1 MARAQVALGRRA
13 QDVARGLMR
22 PGLNGTITLDRDG
35 FVGVEAET
43 QLRISAA
50 ALQHVATAPYRPREA
65 ALEGAVDR
73 WLAGG
78 QTTLHGCLLIPDG
91 ARLIIARELAA
102 AGPPVPVGQV
112 WDARWRAD
120 GPDLKGMTQRALGED
135 GLAQAG
141 GPAGHPRAACLALP
155 AVWQDGRL
163 VACRPL
169 GFGPDHALE
178 CRDPQG
184 GFLARLLSD

>member
-1 MARAQVALGRRA
+1 VALGRRA
-13 QDVARGLMR
+13 QDVAQGHLR

-35 FVGVEAET
+35 FAGVEAET
-43 QLRISAA
+43 QLRIAAA
-50 ALQHVATAPYRPREA
+50 ALQHVASAPYRPREA
-65 ALEGAVDR
+65 ALEGALDR

-91 ARLIIARELAA
+91 ARLIIAREPAA

-112 WDARWRAD
+112 WDGRWRAY
-120 GPDLKGMTQRALGED
+120 GPNLTGMTQRALGED

-155 AVWQDGRL
+155 SVWQDGRL
-163 VACRPL
+163 MSCRPL
-169 GFGPDHALE
+169 GFGLDHALE